1 MERTKIV
8 NPCGMRQFE
17 TTASTKFY
25 FTRLTQWESVCPTSK
40 KLAVRIHYRVLR
52 TFSSAGQ
59 STRLIT
65 ERSGV
70 QIPEGPFVQVSSRH

>member
-1 MERTKIV
+1 MESSGETPQRAAVNPCKLPQLLSL

-25 FTRLTQWESVCPTSK
+25 STRLTQWESVCLTSK

-52 TFSSAGQ
+52 TFSSAG
-59 STRLIT
+59 
-65 ERSGV
+65 
-70 QIPEGPFVQVSSRH
+70 